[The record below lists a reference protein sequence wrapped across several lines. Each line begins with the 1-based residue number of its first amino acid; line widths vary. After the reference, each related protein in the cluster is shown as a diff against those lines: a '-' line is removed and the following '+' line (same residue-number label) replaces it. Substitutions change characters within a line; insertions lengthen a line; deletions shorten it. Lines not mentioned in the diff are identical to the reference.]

1 MKIVD
6 GGPAAVRFTFTWPPE
21 IRTVNGWNARPDTST
36 VPENV
41 SLVTVA
47 VGAGAVVERLDG
59 SLPPVQVAARRP
71 ADAIERSRASTR
83 VMENAFLTPIV
94 RVVRRRA

>member
-47 VGAGAVVERLDG
+47 VGDGAVVETLDE
-59 SLPPVQVAARRP
+59 SLPPVQAAATRP
-71 ADAIERSRASTR
+71 ADARDMSRTSTR
-83 VMENAFLTPIV
+83 IMEDAFLTPAV